1 MPGDGACCFTRI
13 SDRPRRA
20 SQARCVPCA
29 RAAYPGRTVPR
40 GGGTCRTAASSR
52 RAHRLAKTSRHPAR
66 HRRTQHSAA
75 RRTRRGQA
83 MTRDARAK
91 EKLMRKTAQI
101 VLTCCV
107 LILVPSLGGKVLA
120 QESAKP
126 QETAKTPEP
135 PAHFYHLEFVV
146 QETGA
151 DGKPT
156 NSRTYS
162 GTVSTSRTDRG
173 FSTRTGSRVPI
184 ATGAFGQGDSKNTQ
198 FQYIDVGVNID
209 ARDARDEA
217 DKLALSLIVDVSS
230 LAGTQNISGVN

>member
-1 MPGDGACCFTRI
+1 
-13 SDRPRRA
+13 
-20 SQARCVPCA
+20 
-29 RAAYPGRTVPR
+29 
-40 GGGTCRTAASSR
+40 
-52 RAHRLAKTSRHPAR
+52 
-66 HRRTQHSAA
+66 
-75 RRTRRGQA
+75 
-83 MTRDARAK
+83 
-91 EKLMRKTAQI
+91 MRKTAQI

-230 LAGTQNISGVN
+230 LAGTQNISGVNEPVVRQNKWQASVLVPIGKATVVFTSDVLDSKGGMQLVVTATPVK

>member
-1 MPGDGACCFTRI
+1 
-13 SDRPRRA
+13 
-20 SQARCVPCA
+20 
-29 RAAYPGRTVPR
+29 
-40 GGGTCRTAASSR
+40 
-52 RAHRLAKTSRHPAR
+52 
-66 HRRTQHSAA
+66 
-75 RRTRRGQA
+75 

-230 LAGTQNISGVN
+230 LAGTQNISGVNEPVVRQNKWQASVLVPIGKATVVFTSDVLDSKGGMQLVVTATPVK

>member
-1 MPGDGACCFTRI
+1 
-13 SDRPRRA
+13 
-20 SQARCVPCA
+20 
-29 RAAYPGRTVPR
+29 
-40 GGGTCRTAASSR
+40 
-52 RAHRLAKTSRHPAR
+52 
-66 HRRTQHSAA
+66 
-75 RRTRRGQA
+75 
-83 MTRDARAK
+83 
-91 EKLMRKTAQI
+91 MRKTAQI
-101 VLTCCV
+101 VITCCV
-107 LILVPSLGGKVLA
+107 LILVPSWGGKVLA

-126 QETAKTPEP
+126 QEAVKTPEP

-209 ARDARDEA
+209 ARDARDEG
-217 DKLALSLIVDVSS
+217 DKLALSLTADVSS
-230 LAGTQNISGVN
+230 LAGTQNISGVSEPVVRQNKWQASVLLPIGKPTVVFTSDVLDSKGGMQLVVTVTPVK